1 MSERYAVILISFY
14 ACVIY
19 SVMVR
24 RTSFNKCLLSLVLST
39 GEPKLCSTDRRSA
52 SSGAGGDYYND
63 TAAASDRARS
73 ARNAARDRL
82 EELLSTQSAA
92 AQYDS
97 AEYGSSDQQGR
108 QQQTRA
114 SPNKKRSHL
123 TVSVSEEM

>member
-1 MSERYAVILISFY
+1 MMIAIVGIF
-14 ACVIY
+14 
-19 SVMVR
+19 
-24 RTSFNKCLLSLVLST
+24 T
-39 GEPKLCSTDRRSA
+39 GEPKLSSTDRRSA
-52 SSGAGGDYYND
+52 SSGAGGDYYSD

-97 AEYGSSDQQGR
+97 AEYGSSDQQAR